1 MPYNLIVSSRQ
12 LYWTDLG
19 TPAKIERASM
29 DGTSREVL
37 HSTGLVQPNALTLDY
52 DSQILYWMDA
62 FLNKLESSNADGS
75 NRKLLSTTQIFHPFG
90 ITFFQNRLYW
100 TDQTLNSVLSAP
112 VNRPT
117 AVSNLTSGLQLDPMG
132 IIVASVK
139 RQPAG
144 LLLWYPDTIMILLM
158 VSTYIIIIV

>member
-1 MPYNLIVSSRQ
+1 MPYNLIVSSRR
-12 LYWTDLG
+12 LYWTDSG

-52 DSQILYWMDA
+52 DNQILYWMDA
-62 FLNKLESSNADGS
+62 FLNKLESSSADGS
-75 NRKLLSTTQIFHPFG
+75 NRELLSTTQIYHPFG

-100 TDQTLNSVLSAP
+100 TDSKQNLVLSAP
-112 VNRPT
+112 VNRPK
-117 AVSNLTSGLQLDPMG
+117 AVSVLTSGLQLDPMG
-132 IIVASVK
+132 ISVVSVE

-144 LLLWYPDTIMILLM
+144 LLLWYPDRIMILLM
-158 VSTYIIIIV
+158 VST